1 LSKTYI
7 VYSWTVKKRL
17 DEKFMEAWRDF
28 AAWAVGQNGS
38 SGSTRLFRD
47 LADTAHFMSVD
58 SWENEDAIADFQKG
72 AEFRQRIGIL
82 RELLDD
88 FSFWPLELKVEAKGV
103 VRGSL

>member
-1 LSKTYI
+1 
-7 VYSWTVKKRL
+7 
-17 DEKFMEAWRDF
+17 
-28 AAWAVGQNGS
+28 
-38 SGSTRLFRD
+38 
-47 LADTAHFMSVD
+47 MSVD